1 MRCKISVVLKQG
13 LFTLLEFKDLNADL
27 VSQMGVSMKVEL
39 HSHLQ
44 SPLPEELP
52 VVLPGVPSEE
62 QAVADVGGTADR
74 NCSHLP
80 FQVLRSRHTL

>member
-1 MRCKISVVLKQG
+1 M
-13 LFTLLEFKDLNADL
+13 LEFKGLNADL

-44 SPLPEELP
+44 SPLPELP
-52 VVLPGVPSEE
+52 VLLPGVQSEE
-62 QAVADVGGTADR
+62 EAVANVGGTADR
-74 NCSHLP
+74 NCSHPP